1 MAVSV
6 AHLLNRTLTV
16 HRPATTPDG
25 AGGQDVTLVHVAN
38 VRAKVDQPTPEERR
52 EADQWGAEHTHTA
65 RFLPDA
71 DVERGD
77 ELRGDG
83 QVFRVLATVTNS
95 RRTYLRA
102 LCRLVEH
109 EPGMAES

>member
-6 AHLLNRTLTV
+6 AHLLNRTLAV
-16 HRPATTPDG
+16 HRPSTTPDG
-25 AGGQDVTLVHVAN
+25 AGGQDVTLVHVAD
-38 VRAKVDQPTPEERR
+38 VRAKVDQPTAAEQR
-52 EADQWGAEHTHTA
+52 EADRWGAEHTHTV

-83 QVFRVLATVTNS
+83 QVLRVLATVTNS

-102 LCRLVEH
+102 LCRLVES
-109 EPGMAES
+109 EPGSVES